1 MSKSIVFKKFNEEY
15 FKFLNFIKQN
25 LDNDTKFNSF
35 YNKNLLIKQTNIKLF
50 IKTWNNR
57 ITKNYYEKVMKQDF
71 DFFLNKS
78 YIDDVSTDNT
88 SGEAPNIMLNYI
100 SDFKN
105 TFHTLDE
112 KTKNDFIYYMVN
124 LTHLSF
130 LYFKE

>member
-1 MSKSIVFKKFNEEY
+1 MELLQKVCDRIFTE
-15 FKFLNFIKQN
+15 N
-25 LDNDTKFNSF
+25 LDD
-35 YNKNLLIKQTNIKLF
+35 KLF
-50 IKTWNNR
+50 NKTWNNR
-57 ITKNYYEKVMKQDF
+57 ITKNYYEQVMKQDF

-88 SGEAPNIMLNYI
+88 SGEPPSIMLQYI
-100 SDFKN
+100 GDFKN

-112 KTKNDFIYYMVN
+112 TTKNEFIYYMVK